1 MSFLLALRVTR
12 VQAGATRLEMGFLA
26 GDTSISV
33 LQRKTTTT
41 RSAGPR
47 APPAVP
53 LATSIRGFSQT
64 TVSPGQRP
72 RRPCSFRTTI
82 CRGAK
87 LE

>member
-33 LQRKTTTT
+33 LQRKTNTT

-47 APPAVP
+47 HHP
-53 LATSIRGFSQT
+53 LSLW
-64 TVSPGQRP
+64 P
-72 RRPCSFRTTI
+72 R
-82 CRGAK
+82 A
-87 LE
+87 